1 MVFPNSLSLSVK
13 MSVYTA
19 DQCIQALAMVG
30 HCLGSSG
37 SAMQAGLLAIKTEAN
52 ARIQQL
58 EARIE
63 KLESLLK
70 ALPPSPLTPPVTET
84 AEPVGEVQNA
94 GEGRYCIAGHPDLGT
109 FCVTSAPP
117 SAPPQQA
124 HWSVRKSVIFQE
136 ARWSMPIP
144 ADGVLKPHY
153 SSDFF
158 WPATRARYIYKAINK
173 SPKRQTYD
181 ANMRY
186 IANSLQ
192 MSLQDLVKTNPVV
205 IGRKLGMNDADMSR
219 MFGDWS
225 TLSRGYCCRY
235 F

>member
-1 MVFPNSLSLSVK
+1 MDLNTAIEVQGMVSAAKVESDKTLS
-13 MSVYTA
+13 A
-19 DQCIQALAMVG
+19 FRE
-30 HCLGSSG
+30 
-37 SAMQAGLLAIKTEAN
+37 EAN
-52 ARIQQL
+52 TRIQQL

-63 KLESLLK
+63 KLESLLESLLK
-70 ALPPSPLTPPVTET
+70 ARPPSPLTPPVTET
-84 AEPVGEVQNA
+84 AETVGELQTS
-94 GEGRYCIAGHPDLGT
+94 GEGRYCIAGRPDLGT
-109 FCVTSAPP
+109 FFLAPP
-117 SAPPQQA
+117 APAPAPAPAPPPQRA
-124 HWSVRKSVIFQE
+124 HWSVRKPVIFQE

>member
-1 MVFPNSLSLSVK
+1 MVFLNSLSLSVK
-13 MSVYTA
+13 MSVY
-19 DQCIQALAMVG
+19 
-30 HCLGSSG
+30 
-37 SAMQAGLLAIKTEAN
+37 SAEAEAQGIVSAAKAESYKTFSAFREEAN
-52 ARIQQL
+52 TQIQQL

-70 ALPPSPLTPPVTET
+70 ARPSPSPSPPVTQT
-84 AEPVGEVQNA
+84 AETVSQAA
-94 GEGRYCIAGHPDLGT
+94 GEGRYCISGRPDLGT
-109 FCVTSAPP
+109 FCVAPAP
-117 SAPPQQA
+117 APPQQA
-124 HWSVRKSVIFQE
+124 HWSVRKPVVFQQ
-136 ARWSMPIP
+136 ARWSIPIP

>member
-1 MVFPNSLSLSVK
+1 
-13 MSVYTA
+13 
-19 DQCIQALAMVG
+19 
-30 HCLGSSG
+30 
-37 SAMQAGLLAIKTEAN
+37 
-52 ARIQQL
+52 
-58 EARIE
+58 
-63 KLESLLK
+63 
-70 ALPPSPLTPPVTET
+70 
-84 AEPVGEVQNA
+84 
-94 GEGRYCIAGHPDLGT
+94 
-109 FCVTSAPP
+109 
-117 SAPPQQA
+117 
-124 HWSVRKSVIFQE
+124 
-136 ARWSMPIP
+136 MPIP

-158 WPATRARYIYKAINK
+158 WPATRARYMYKAINK

-181 ANMRY
+181 TNMRY

-192 MSLQDLVKTNPVV
+192 ISLQDLVKTNPVV

>member
-1 MVFPNSLSLSVK
+1 MDLNTAIEVQDMVSAAKVESDKRLS
-13 MSVYTA
+13 A
-19 DQCIQALAMVG
+19 FRE
-30 HCLGSSG
+30 
-37 SAMQAGLLAIKTEAN
+37 EAN
-52 ARIQQL
+52 TRIQQL

-63 KLESLLK
+63 KLESLLESLLK
-70 ALPPSPLTPPVTET
+70 ARPPSPLTPPVTET
-84 AEPVGEVQNA
+84 AETVGELQTS
-94 GEGRYCIAGHPDLGT
+94 GEGRYCIAGRPDLGT
-109 FCVTSAPP
+109 FFLAPP
-117 SAPPQQA
+117 PAPAPAPAPPPQRA
-124 HWSVRKSVIFQE
+124 HWSVRKPVIFQE

-219 MFGDWS
+219 MFGDWN

>member
-1 MVFPNSLSLSVK
+1 MDLSAAIEAQGMVSAAKVESDKRLS
-13 MSVYTA
+13 A
-19 DQCIQALAMVG
+19 FRE
-30 HCLGSSG
+30 
-37 SAMQAGLLAIKTEAN
+37 EAN
-52 ARIQQL
+52 TRIQQL

-63 KLESLLK
+63 KLESLLESLLK
-70 ALPPSPLTPPVTET
+70 ARPPSPPVTET
-84 AEPVGEVQNA
+84 AETVGELQTS
-94 GEGRYCIAGHPDLGT
+94 GEGRYCIAGRPDLGT
-109 FCVTSAPP
+109 FFLAPP
-117 SAPPQQA
+117 PAPAAVPAPAPAPPPAPAPAPPPQRA
-124 HWSVRKSVIFQE
+124 HWSVRKPVIFQE

-158 WPATRARYIYKAINK
+158 WPATRARYIYKVINK

>member
-1 MVFPNSLSLSVK
+1 
-13 MSVYTA
+13 MSVYSA

-52 ARIQQL
+52 TRIQQL

-63 KLESLLK
+63 KLESLVK
-70 ALPPSPLTPPVTET
+70 AQPPPSPLTPPVTET
-84 AEPVGEVQNA
+84 TERVEELQTS
-94 GEGRYCIAGHPDLGT
+94 GEGHYCISGRPDLGI
-109 FCVTSAPP
+109 FCLAPAP
-117 SAPPQQA
+117 APAPPPQQA
-124 HWSVRKSVIFQE
+124 HWSVRKPVVFQE

-144 ADGVLKPHY
+144 ADGILKPHY

-192 MSLQDLVKTNPVV
+192 MSLQDLVKTNPIV